1 MNNKEAGVAYAVI
14 TGKKGYVGS
23 VVKEFEITPAKS
35 ILRLKREIKAVTY
48 NGKLQKPKVSVMAGS
63 KTLKAGRDYTVSYS
77 KNLHASKVRNQKE
90 AVVTITGKGNYRG
103 GKSSFNFEIKPQNIK
118 KVSVKGTSKV
128 LNLTYAKH
136 ALLKDHD
143 YTIGETVNAGKKV
156 NITIIGHGD
165 FQGSV
170 VKKVK
175 E

>member
-1 MNNKEAGVAYAVI
+1 MRFRKFLKPYK
-14 TGKKGYVGS
+14 TRGS
-23 VVKEFEITPAKS
+23 SFREHT
-35 ILRLKREIKAVTY
+35 EIKRRQLSQ
-48 NGKLQKPKVSVMAGS
+48 LQEK
-63 KTLKAGRDYTVSYS
+63 
-77 KNLHASKVRNQKE
+77 
-90 AVVTITGKGNYRG
+90 VTIG
-103 GKSSFNFEIKPQNIK
+103 GVKSSFNFEIKPQNIK